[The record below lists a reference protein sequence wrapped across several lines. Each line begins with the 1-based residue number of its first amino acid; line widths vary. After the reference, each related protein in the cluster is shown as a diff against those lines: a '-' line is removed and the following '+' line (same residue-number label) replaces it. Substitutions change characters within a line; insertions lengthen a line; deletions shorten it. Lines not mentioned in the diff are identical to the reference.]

1 MWMPSQNKVYLGEC
15 GSDLFEM
22 IMHNLSY
29 KFHGCM
35 LHAVHV
41 YTSTCVVYIDDDDV
55 CLRKLM
61 R

>member
-1 MWMPSQNKVYLGEC
+1 MEVNLGEC

-22 IMHNLSY
+22 IIHFLLY
-29 KFHGCM
+29 KFHCGM

-41 YTSTCVVYIDDDDV
+41 YTTCEVYIDDDDV

>member
-1 MWMPSQNKVYLGEC
+1 MWMPSQYKVYLGEC

-22 IMHNLSY
+22 IMYNLKY
-29 KFHGCM
+29 KFHCCM

-41 YTSTCVVYIDDDDV
+41 YTTCEVYIDDDDV